1 MGDMPKKALG
11 RGLKALI
18 SDEGF
23 VSVTQQDEEQ
33 ELSREGGIGTLP
45 IEKIHANPFQP
56 RKEFDETALEEL
68 KNSII
73 ENGVIQPVTVCRDGE
88 GYQLISG
95 ERRLRAVIQAGFK
108 FIPAYI
114 IEAHDDSTKLEL
126 ALIEN
131 IQREDLNAIEVALA
145 LKSLTTKCNLSQE
158 EIAQKVGKNRST
170 VSNFLRLLK
179 LPLQIQDSIRNREIS
194 SGHARALINLP
205 GEQQQLKVW
214 KQILANQLSVRQTEA
229 LVNRMFKEQALSSP
243 QSATSTERSSHL
255 VELES
260 LLRNNLAT
268 KVRIVEKKEGK
279 GEIHI
284 QYFSHDDLDR
294 LLELMRHD

>member
-1 MGDMPKKALG
+1 MGDMAKKALG
-11 RGLKALI
+11 RGLKALFQ
-18 SDEGF
+18 DDGF
-23 VSVTQQDEEQ
+23 VSVSKDEAE
-33 ELSREGGIGTLP
+33 ESAPVGSIGSLP
-45 IEKIHANPFQP
+45 IEKINANPFQP

-68 KNSII
+68 KNSIL
-73 ENGVIQPVTVCRDGE
+73 ENGVIQPVTVCRDGD

-95 ERRLRAVIQAGFK
+95 ERRLRAVTLAGFK
-108 FIPAYI
+108 FIPAYV

-145 LKSLTTKCNLSQE
+145 LKSLTTKCNLTQE
-158 EIAQKVGKNRST
+158 EIARKVGKNRST

-194 SGHARALINLP
+194 SGHARALVNLP

-214 KQILANQLSVRQTEA
+214 KQILAHQLSVRQTEA
-229 LVNRMFKEQALSSP
+229 LVNRLFKEQSKPVHVASS
-243 QSATSTERSSHL
+243 ERSSYL
-255 VELES
+255 TELES
-260 LLRNNLAT
+260 VLRNNLAT
-268 KVRIVEKKEGK
+268 KVRIVEKKGGK

-284 QYFSHDDLDR
+284 QYFSNDDLDR
-294 LLELMRHD
+294 LLEIMRHE

>member
-1 MGDMPKKALG
+1 MPKKALG

-18 SDEGF
+18 PDEGF
-23 VSVTQQDEEQ
+23 ESASKDETQ
-33 ELSREGGIGTLP
+33 ELAQEGSIGSLSV
-45 IEKIHANPFQP
+45 EKIRTHPFQP
-56 RKEFDETALEEL
+56 RKEFDESALEEL

-73 ENGVIQPVTVCRDGE
+73 ENGVIQPVTVCRDGD

-95 ERRLRAVIQAGFK
+95 ERRLRAVLQAGFK
-108 FIPAYI
+108 YIPAYV
-114 IEAHDDSTKLEL
+114 IEAHDDSSKLEL

-145 LKSLTTKCNLSQE
+145 LKSLTTKCSLTQD

-214 KQILANQLSVRQTEA
+214 KQILTRQLSVRQTEA
-229 LVNRMFKEQALSSP
+229 LVNRMFKDQSKPVQQDSSERLSHIT
-243 QSATSTERSSHL
+243 Q
-255 VELES
+255 LES
-260 LLRNNLAT
+260 VLRDKLAT
-268 KVRIVEKKEGK
+268 KVRIVEKKGGK

-284 QYFSHDDLDR
+284 QYFSNDDLDR
-294 LLELMRHD
+294 LLDIMNYE

>member
-1 MGDMPKKALG
+1 MSKNALG
-11 RGLKALI
+11 KGLKALI
-18 SDEGF
+18 PDEGF
-23 VSVTQQDEEQ
+23 VASPKDEEQ
-33 ELSREGGIGTLP
+33 EPVREGSIGSLP
-45 IEKIHANPFQP
+45 VEKIRANPFQP
-56 RKEFDETALEEL
+56 RKEFDEKALEEL

-73 ENGVIQPVTVCRDGE
+73 ENGVIQPVTVCRDGD

-95 ERRLRAVIQAGFK
+95 ERRLRAVTQAGFK
-108 FIPAYI
+108 YIPAYI
-114 IEAHDDSTKLEL
+114 IEAHEDSSKLEL

-145 LKSLTTKCNLSQE
+145 LKSLTTKCRLTQD

-179 LPLQIQDSIRNREIS
+179 LPMAIQDSIRKRDIS

-205 GEQQQLKVW
+205 GEQQQLKAW
-214 KQILANQLSVRQTEA
+214 KQIISHQLSVRQTEM
-229 LVNRMFKEQALSSP
+229 LVNRMFKEQPKLTEGETRSSP
-243 QSATSTERSSHL
+243 HINQ
-255 VELES
+255 LES
-260 LLRNNLAT
+260 RLRGRLAT
-268 KVRIVEKKEGK
+268 KVRIIEKKAGK

-294 LLELMRHD
+294 ILDLMGEV

>member
-1 MGDMPKKALG
+1 MPKKALG

-18 SDEGF
+18 PDEGF
-23 VSVTQQDEEQ
+23 ESASKDETQ
-33 ELSREGGIGTLP
+33 ELAQEGSIGSLSV
-45 IEKIHANPFQP
+45 EKIRTNPFQP
-56 RKEFDETALEEL
+56 RKEFDESALEEL

-73 ENGVIQPVTVCRDGE
+73 ENGVIQPVTVCRDGD

-95 ERRLRAVIQAGFK
+95 ERRLRAVLQAGFK
-108 FIPAYI
+108 YIPAYV
-114 IEAHDDSTKLEL
+114 IEAHDDSSKLEL

-145 LKSLTTKCNLSQE
+145 LKSLTTKCSLTQD

-214 KQILANQLSVRQTEA
+214 KQILTRQLSVRQTEA
-229 LVNRMFKEQALSSP
+229 LVNRMFKDQSKPVQQDSS
-243 QSATSTERSSHL
+243 ERSSHITQ
-255 VELES
+255 LES
-260 LLRNNLAT
+260 VLRDKLAT
-268 KVRIVEKKEGK
+268 KVRIVEKKGGK

-284 QYFSHDDLDR
+284 QYFSNDDLDR
-294 LLELMRHD
+294 LLDIMNYE

>member
-1 MGDMPKKALG
+1 MTKNALG

-18 SDEGF
+18 PDEGF
-23 VSVTQQDEEQ
+23 DSDPREEKEALAQ
-33 ELSREGGIGTLP
+33 EGTIGSLP
-45 IEKIHANPFQP
+45 IEKIRANPFQP

-95 ERRLRAVIQAGFK
+95 ERRLRAVTLAGFK
-108 FIPAYI
+108 FIPAYV
-114 IEAHDDSTKLEL
+114 IEAHDDSSKLEL

-145 LKSLTTKCNLSQE
+145 LKSLTTKCCLTQD
-158 EIAQKVGKNRST
+158 EIARKVGKNRST

-214 KQILANQLSVRQTEA
+214 KQVLSHQLSVRQTET
-229 LVNRMFKEQALSSP
+229 LVNRMFKEQSKPVA
-243 QSATSTERSSHL
+243 ATTPDRSTHITQIETHLRER
-255 VELES
+255 
-260 LLRNNLAT
+260 LAT
-268 KVRIVEKKEGK
+268 RVRIVEKKGGK

-284 QYFSHDDLDR
+284 QYFSNDDLER
-294 LLELMRHD
+294 VLEILNHE

>member
-1 MGDMPKKALG
+1 MSKNALG

-18 SDEGF
+18 PDEGF
-23 VSVTQQDEEQ
+23 VSVSKEEEPEIAQDG
-33 ELSREGGIGTLP
+33 SIGSLP
-45 IEKIHANPFQP
+45 VEKIRANPFQP

-73 ENGVIQPVTVCRDGE
+73 ENGVIQPVTVCREGE

-95 ERRLRAVIQAGFK
+95 ERRLRAVMQAGFK
-108 FIPAYI
+108 FIPAYVI
-114 IEAHDDSTKLEL
+114 DAHDDSSKLEL

-145 LKSLTTKCNLSQE
+145 LKSLTTKCRLTQD

-205 GEQQQLKVW
+205 NEQQQLKVW
-214 KQILANQLSVRQTEA
+214 KQILSHQLSVRQTET
-229 LVNRMFKEQALSSP
+229 LVNRMFKDQSKPVQTSSP
-243 QSATSTERSSHL
+243 DRSTHITQIESHL
-255 VELES
+255 
-260 LLRNNLAT
+260 RDKLAT
-268 KVRIVEKKEGK
+268 KVRIVEKKGGK

-284 QYFSHDDLDR
+284 QYFSNDDLDR
-294 LLELMRHD
+294 LLEIMNHE

>member
-1 MGDMPKKALG
+1 MSKNALG

-18 SDEGF
+18 PDEGF
-23 VSVTQQDEEQ
+23 ESGSKEEEQ
-33 ELSREGGIGTLP
+33 ELAQEGSIGSLP
-45 IEKIHANPFQP
+45 VEKIRTNPFQP
-56 RKEFDETALEEL
+56 RKEFDESALEEL

-73 ENGVIQPVTVCRDGE
+73 ENGVIQPVTVCRDGD

-95 ERRLRAVIQAGFK
+95 ERRLRAVMQAGFK
-108 FIPAYI
+108 FIPAYV
-114 IEAHDDSTKLEL
+114 IEAHDDSSKLEL

-145 LKSLTTKCNLSQE
+145 LKSLTTKCSLTQD

-179 LPLQIQDSIRNREIS
+179 LPLQIQYSIRNREIS

-214 KQILANQLSVRQTEA
+214 KQILSHQLSVRQTEA
-229 LVNRMFKEQALSSP
+229 LVNRMFKEQSKPLKPDAI
-243 QSATSTERSSHL
+243 ERSSH
-255 VELES
+255 VTQLES
-260 LLRNNLAT
+260 RLRDKLAT
-268 KVRIVEKKEGK
+268 KVRIVEKKGGK

-284 QYFSHDDLDR
+284 QYFSNDDLDR
-294 LLELMRHD
+294 LLDIMN

>member
-1 MGDMPKKALG
+1 MSKQALG

-18 SDEGF
+18 PDEGF
-23 VSVTQQDEEQ
+23 DSVSKDEEILPLQ
-33 ELSREGGIGTLP
+33 EGSIGSLA

-68 KNSII
+68 KNSIV
-73 ENGVIQPVTVCRDGE
+73 ENGVIQPVTVTRDGD

-95 ERRLRAVIQAGFK
+95 ERRLRAVTLAGFK
-108 FIPAYI
+108 FIPAYV
-114 IEAHDDSTKLEL
+114 IEAHDDSSKLEL

-145 LKSLTTKCNLSQE
+145 LKSLTTKCKLTQD

-205 GEQQQLKVW
+205 GEQQQIKVW
-214 KQILANQLSVRQTEA
+214 KQILSHQLSVRQTET
-229 LVNRMFKEQALSSP
+229 LVNRMFKDQAKP
-243 QSATSTERSSHL
+243 AKAGAEERSTHITQ
-255 VELES
+255 LES
-260 LLRNNLAT
+260 MLRNRLAT
-268 KVRIVEKKEGK
+268 KVRIVEKKGGK

-284 QYFSHDDLDR
+284 QYFSIDDLDR
-294 LLELMRHD
+294 LLEVFGNE

>member
-1 MGDMPKKALG
+1 MPKKALG

-18 SDEGF
+18 PDEGF
-23 VSVTQQDEEQ
+23 ESASKDETQ
-33 ELSREGGIGTLP
+33 ELAQEGSIGSLSV
-45 IEKIHANPFQP
+45 EKIRTNPFQP
-56 RKEFDETALEEL
+56 RKEVDESALEEL

-73 ENGVIQPVTVCRDGE
+73 ENGVIQPVTVCRDGD

-95 ERRLRAVIQAGFK
+95 ERRLRAVLQAGFK
-108 FIPAYI
+108 YIPAYV
-114 IEAHDDSTKLEL
+114 IEAHDDSSKLEL

-145 LKSLTTKCNLSQE
+145 LKSLTTKCSLTQD

-214 KQILANQLSVRQTEA
+214 KQILTRQLSVRQTEA
-229 LVNRMFKEQALSSP
+229 LVNRMFKDQSKPVQQDSSERLSHIT
-243 QSATSTERSSHL
+243 Q
-255 VELES
+255 LES
-260 LLRNNLAT
+260 VLRDKLAT
-268 KVRIVEKKEGK
+268 KVRIVEKKGGK

-284 QYFSHDDLDR
+284 QYFSNDDLDR
-294 LLELMRHD
+294 LLDIMNYE

>member
-1 MGDMPKKALG
+1 MPMGEMPKNALG
-11 RGLKALI
+11 RGLKSLI

-23 VSVTQQDEEQ
+23 VSVPQVEEQ
-33 ELSREGGIGTLP
+33 ELPRDGGVGTLP
-45 IEKIHANPFQP
+45 IEKIRANPFQP
-56 RKEFDETALEEL
+56 RKEFDEAALEEL

-73 ENGVIQPVTVCRDGE
+73 ENGVIQPVTVCREGE
-88 GYQLISG
+88 IYQLISG
-95 ERRLRAVIQAGFK
+95 ERRLRAVTLAGFK

-114 IEAHDDSTKLEL
+114 IDAADDSSKLEL

-205 GEQQQLKVW
+205 GEQQQVKVW

-229 LVNRMFKEQALSSP
+229 LVNRMFKDKASKPVQPSS
-243 QSATSTERSSHL
+243 SERSSHL
-255 VELES
+255 SELES

-284 QYFSHDDLDR
+284 QYFSHDDLER
-294 LLELMRHD
+294 LLEIMRHD

>member
-1 MGDMPKKALG
+1 MTKKALG

-18 SDEGF
+18 PDEGF
-23 VSVTQQDEEQ
+23 DSGSRDEEQ
-33 ELSREGGIGTLP
+33 ELAQEGSIGSLSV
-45 IEKIHANPFQP
+45 EKIRANPFQP
-56 RKEFDETALEEL
+56 RKEFDESALEEL

-73 ENGVIQPVTVCRDGE
+73 ENGVIQPVTVCRDGD

-95 ERRLRAVIQAGFK
+95 ERRLRAVLQAGFK
-108 FIPAYI
+108 FIPAYV
-114 IEAHDDSTKLEL
+114 IEAHDDSSKLEL

-145 LKSLTTKCNLSQE
+145 LKSLTTKCRLTQD

-214 KQILANQLSVRQTEA
+214 KQILSRQLSVRQTEA
-229 LVNRMFKEQALSSP
+229 LVNRMFKD
-243 QSATSTERSSHL
+243 QSKPSAPDSFERSSH
-255 VELES
+255 VTQLES
-260 LLRNNLAT
+260 ILRDKLAT
-268 KVRIVEKKEGK
+268 KVRILEKKGGK

-284 QYFSHDDLDR
+284 QYFSNDDLDR
-294 LLELMRHD
+294 LLEIMNQG

>member
-1 MGDMPKKALG
+1 MPKKALG

-18 SDEGF
+18 PDEGF
-23 VSVTQQDEEQ
+23 ESASKDETQEHAQEGSIGSLSV
-33 ELSREGGIGTLP
+33 
-45 IEKIHANPFQP
+45 EKIRTNPFQP
-56 RKEFDETALEEL
+56 RKEFDESALEEL

-73 ENGVIQPVTVCRDGE
+73 ENGVIQPVTVCRDGD

-95 ERRLRAVIQAGFK
+95 ERRLRAVLQAGFK
-108 FIPAYI
+108 YIPAYV
-114 IEAHDDSTKLEL
+114 IEAHDDSSKLEL

-145 LKSLTTKCNLSQE
+145 LKSLTTKCSLTQD

-214 KQILANQLSVRQTEA
+214 KQILTRQLSVRQTEA
-229 LVNRMFKEQALSSP
+229 LVNRMFKDQSKPVQQDSSERLSHIT
-243 QSATSTERSSHL
+243 Q
-255 VELES
+255 LES
-260 LLRNNLAT
+260 VLRDKLAT
-268 KVRIVEKKEGK
+268 KVRIVEKKGGK

-284 QYFSHDDLDR
+284 QYFSNDDLDR
-294 LLELMRHD
+294 LLDIMNYE

>member
-1 MGDMPKKALG
+1 MSKQALG

-18 SDEGF
+18 SEEGF
-23 VSVTQQDEEQ
+23 AAAEKAEET
-33 ELSREGGIGTLP
+33 ENVKDGGIGSLP
-45 IEKIHANPFQP
+45 VEKIRVNPFQP

-68 KNSII
+68 RNSII

-95 ERRLRAVIQAGFK
+95 ERRLRAVKSAGFK
-108 FIPAYI
+108 FIPAYV
-114 IEAHDDSTKLEL
+114 IEAHEDASKLEL

-145 LKSLTTKCNLSQE
+145 LRSLVTKCNLTQDE
-158 EIAQKVGKNRST
+158 VAQKVGKNRST

-179 LPLQIQDSIRNREIS
+179 LPRQIQDSIRSREIS

-205 GEQQQLKVW
+205 NEHLQLKVW
-214 KQILANQLSVRQTEA
+214 RQIISRQLSVRQTET
-229 LVNRMFKEQALSSP
+229 LVNNMFKDSSKP
-243 QSATSTERSSHL
+243 SVPVPEPRAIQLGQIESQLRER
-255 VELES
+255 
-260 LLRNNLAT
+260 LAT
-268 KVRIVEKKEGK
+268 KVSLVEKKGGQ

-284 QYFSHDDLDR
+284 KYFSGEDLDR
-294 LLELMRHD
+294 ILELLGQ

>member
-1 MGDMPKKALG
+1 MPKNALG

-18 SDEGF
+18 PDEGF
-23 VSVTQQDEEQ
+23 ESASKDETQ
-33 ELSREGGIGTLP
+33 ELAQEGSIGSLSV
-45 IEKIHANPFQP
+45 EKIRTNPFQP
-56 RKEFDETALEEL
+56 RKEFDESALEEL

-73 ENGVIQPVTVCRDGE
+73 ENGVIQPVTVCRDGD

-95 ERRLRAVIQAGFK
+95 ERRLRAVLQAGFK
-108 FIPAYI
+108 YIPAYV
-114 IEAHDDSTKLEL
+114 IEAHDDSSKLEL

-145 LKSLTTKCNLSQE
+145 LKSLTTKCSLTQD

-214 KQILANQLSVRQTEA
+214 KQILTRQLSVRQTEA
-229 LVNRMFKEQALSSP
+229 LVNRMFKDQSKPVQQDSSERLSHIT
-243 QSATSTERSSHL
+243 Q
-255 VELES
+255 LES
-260 LLRNNLAT
+260 VLRDKLAT
-268 KVRIVEKKEGK
+268 KVRIVEKKGGK

-284 QYFSHDDLDR
+284 QYFSNDDLDR
-294 LLELMRHD
+294 LLDIMNYE

>member
-1 MGDMPKKALG
+1 MGDMPKNALG

-18 SDEGF
+18 PDEGF
-23 VSVTQQDEEQ
+23 VSVSKDEEQ
-33 ELSREGGIGTLP
+33 ELAQEGSIGSLP
-45 IEKIHANPFQP
+45 IDKIRANPFQP

-95 ERRLRAVIQAGFK
+95 ERRLRAVSLAGFK
-108 FIPAYI
+108 FIPAYV
-114 IEAHDDSTKLEL
+114 IEAHDDSSKLEL

-145 LKSLTTKCNLSQE
+145 LKSLSTKCNLSQE

-214 KQILANQLSVRQTEA
+214 KQILSHQLSVRQTEA
-229 LVNRMFKEQALSSP
+229 LVNR
-243 QSATSTERSSHL
+243 
-255 VELES
+255 
-260 LLRNNLAT
+260 
-268 KVRIVEKKEGK
+268 GK
-279 GEIHI
+279 GVT
-284 QYFSHDDLDR
+284 
-294 LLELMRHD
+294 

>member
-1 MGDMPKKALG
+1 MTQKALG

-18 SDEGF
+18 PDEGF
-23 VSVTQQDEEQ
+23 ESASKDETQ
-33 ELSREGGIGTLP
+33 ELAQEGSIGSLSV
-45 IEKIHANPFQP
+45 EKIRTNPFQP
-56 RKEFDETALEEL
+56 RKEFDESALEEL

-73 ENGVIQPVTVCRDGE
+73 ENGVIQPVTVCRDGD

-95 ERRLRAVIQAGFK
+95 ERRLRAVLQAGFK
-108 FIPAYI
+108 YIPAYV
-114 IEAHDDSTKLEL
+114 IEAHDDSSKLEL

-145 LKSLTTKCNLSQE
+145 LKSLTTKCSLTQD

-214 KQILANQLSVRQTEA
+214 KQILTRQLSVRQTEA
-229 LVNRMFKEQALSSP
+229 LVNRMFKDQSKPVQQDSSERLSHIT
-243 QSATSTERSSHL
+243 Q
-255 VELES
+255 LES
-260 LLRNNLAT
+260 VLRDKLAT
-268 KVRIVEKKEGK
+268 KVRIVEKKGGK

-284 QYFSHDDLDR
+284 QYFSNDDLDR
-294 LLELMRHD
+294 LLDIMNYE

>member
-1 MGDMPKKALG
+1 MSKNALG

-18 SDEGF
+18 PDEGF
-23 VSVTQQDEEQ
+23 SSV
-33 ELSREGGIGTLP
+33 SREEELEHNQNQEGTIGSLP

-56 RKEFDETALEEL
+56 RKEFDEGALEEL

-95 ERRLRAVIQAGFK
+95 ERRLRAVTQAGFK

-145 LKSLTTKCNLSQE
+145 LKSLTTKCRLTQD

-179 LPLQIQDSIRNREIS
+179 LPLQIQDSIRNHEIS

-205 GEQQQLKVW
+205 GEQQQVKVW
-214 KQILANQLSVRQTEA
+214 KQILSHQLSVRQTEA
-229 LVNRMFKEQALSSP
+229 LVNRMFKDQAKP
-243 QSATSTERSSHL
+243 MQPDAVERSSHISQ
-255 VELES
+255 LES
-260 LLRNNLAT
+260 QLRNKLAT
-268 KVRIVEKKEGK
+268 KVRIVEKKGGK

-284 QYFSHDDLDR
+284 QYFSDDDLDR
-294 LLELMRHD
+294 LLEIMSFE